1 MTATRGCRIDLL
13 EKIILS
19 QVSMQKFI
27 VTIAGDGFTAR
38 EIEQAIYNA
47 FTEMGKD
54 DIIVTETL

>member
-1 MTATRGCRIDLL
+1 
-13 EKIILS
+13 
-19 QVSMQKFI
+19 MQKFI
-27 VTIAGDGFTAR
+27 VTIAGEGFTAR